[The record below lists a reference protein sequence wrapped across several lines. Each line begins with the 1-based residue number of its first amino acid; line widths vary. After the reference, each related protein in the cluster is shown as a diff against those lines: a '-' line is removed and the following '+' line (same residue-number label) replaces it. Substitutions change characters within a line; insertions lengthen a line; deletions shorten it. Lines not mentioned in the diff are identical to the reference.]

1 MNIFPRFIVID
12 DDKFNNALCKMVI
25 GKICPDAEVL
35 SFHNPLDGLEYIL
48 SNYLKYTKEKP
59 VILLLDINMPEM
71 DGWEFLNRLNTFIA
85 EQKQSLTGKLLS
97 MYSLHQSIKKI

>member
-1 MNIFPRFIVID
+1 MLDLDVCMN
-12 DDKFNNALCKMVI
+12 K
-25 GKICPDAEVL
+25 
-35 SFHNPLDGLEYIL
+35 YIL

-85 EQKQSLTGKLLS
+85 EQKQSLTGKLFIYVLS
-97 MYSLHQSIKKI
+97 SSVDKKDIDTAINFANVVDYIIKPITKDIIRKVMDQITE